1 MTKNL
6 VKYFVE
12 LTQCITCKFDALNP
26 VIRKKL
32 SLILTSEELENIT
45 TITCGYAYRPVF
57 YIFHKTK
64 QTWMIPERLKYE

>member
-26 VIRKKL
+26 VIRKKII
-32 SLILTSEELENIT
+32 SILTSEELENIT
-45 TITCGYAYRPVF
+45 VISCGYVGPSF
-57 YIFHKTK
+57 YFFHKAK
-64 QTWMIPERLKYE
+64 QTWVIPNRLKYE